1 MERFLTS
8 KSLIEIMFNILDICI
23 ISRSLSLYNIAF
35 FRGITLKGCC
45 VLKGKNPLSRK
56 STCSLLLGKGEKL
69 SFFLRTRLCHVKF
82 S

>member
-8 KSLIEIMFNILDICI
+8 KSLKEIMFNILDICI

-45 VLKGKNPLSRK
+45 VKAKTLYQGN
-56 STCSLLLGKGEKL
+56 LLVH
-69 SFFLRTRLCHVKF
+69 FF
-82 S
+82 